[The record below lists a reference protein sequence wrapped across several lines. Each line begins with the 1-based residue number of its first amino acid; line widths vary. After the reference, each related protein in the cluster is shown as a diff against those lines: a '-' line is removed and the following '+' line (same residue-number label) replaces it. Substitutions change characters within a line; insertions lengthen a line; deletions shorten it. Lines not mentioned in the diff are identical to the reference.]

1 MSLKTTILA
10 ACAVGA
16 LMVGAGVAHAAPPSN
31 LVTNGNFSSVAD
43 GVSVSAQFGKSATVP
58 DQQFVTGWTGNN
70 GYEIWYPSASAAMS
84 DNAYGQYSYTGQ
96 EHIWSVTAPPTGP
109 GTFVGLDGDTTSG
122 VQSSISQVING
133 LTVGS
138 TYQISFDWAGA
149 QMASRTGATTDS
161 LLVSLGSSQQST
173 AVLSNASKGFTGWE
187 AATMSFIAT
196 STSEALSFLAV
207 GSPTGL
213 PPMSLL
219 TNISMQ
225 QVAVPEP
232 SSLALLGGGL
242 VGLGLVLRRRRAAKK
257 QPVTKV

>member
-31 LVTNGNFSSVAD
+31 LVSNGNFSSVTG
-43 GVSVSAQFGKSATVP
+43 GVNASTQFGTSATVA
-58 DQQFVTGWTGNN
+58 DQQFVSGWTGNN
-70 GYEIWYPSASAAMS
+70 GYEIWYPSANAAMNE
-84 DNAYGQYSYTGQ
+84 NAIGQYSHTNQ
-96 EHIWSVTAPPTGP
+96 ENIWKVTAPPTGP
-109 GTFVGLDGDTTSG
+109 GTFVGLDADQTAG
-122 VQSSISQVING
+122 VQSSITQVINN
-133 LTVGS
+133 LAVGG

-161 LLVSLGSSQQST
+161 LHVSLGNSSEST
-173 AVLSNASKGFTGWE
+173 ATLNNASKGFTGWQS
-187 AATMSFIAT
+187 ATMTFIAH
-196 STSEALSFLAV
+196 STSEVLSFLAV
-207 GSPTGL
+207 GSPAGL

>member
-1 MSLKTTILA
+1 MSLKTTVLA

-16 LMVGAGVAHAAPPSN
+16 LMVGAGVAHAAPPTN
-31 LVTNGNFSSVAD
+31 LVANGNFANVTGGITRST
-43 GVSVSAQFGKSATVP
+43 QFGTQATVN
-58 DQQFVTGWTGNN
+58 DQQFISNWTGNN

-84 DNAYGQYSYTGQ
+84 ENAIGQYSYTNQ

-109 GTFVGLDGDTTSG
+109 GTFVGLDGDQTPG
-122 VQSSISQVING
+122 VQSSISQEING

-149 QMASRTGATTDS
+149 QMASRQGATTDS
-161 LLVSLGSSQQST
+161 LAVSLGRSTQDT
-173 AVLSNASKGFTGWE
+173 AVLNNASEGFTGWE
-187 AATMSFIAT
+187 SATMDFIAT
-196 STSEALSFLAV
+196 STSEMLSFLAV
-207 GSPTGL
+207 GSPAGL